1 MDFYFIE
8 LNYNSIAIDNVA
20 ILPSIETLPSY
31 EARAA
36 LTSKRWTYS
45 IRQPAARHSGKT
57 CLEICN
63 FSHNL

>member
-36 LTSKRWTYS
+36 LTSRRWAYP
-45 IRQPAARHSGKT
+45 ICQPRGKT
-57 CLEICN
+57 FRKDLPR
-63 FSHNL
+63 NL